1 MKHLKRFNEELDP
14 QTYINAG
21 RYLKQYGKTTKGNK
35 LVDYG
40 YEKGH
45 GFYNAHIQFAGQS
58 PVYTGKITNPTC
70 KFYYGVPNWNGPQS
84 NVNSVLTNCNLTE
97 DELVSEWKHA
107 DSTLSFTLEFRFTP
121 SEQLKLLTPSN
132 DTTYQGVNSAIN
144 HWNGFHLF
152 TICVDLSYWE
162 DGLSGYNYNEEDE
175 VEIKPGDPDYCDL
188 TDLYQHTKSI
198 DISLNR
204 LMDKN
209 IYGIFTDRQSALKFK
224 RNLPS
229 LINPHKEK
237 IMDLLSII
245 GGGADEVED
254 IFESFDKIRINS
266 LYQDENIKGSN
277 LFNSWYKGRIT

>member
-1 MKHLKRFNEELDP
+1 MKHLKHFNEELDP

-45 GFYNAHIQFAGQS
+45 GFYNTHIQWAGHTH
-58 PVYTGKITNPTC
+58 VYTGKITDPTC
-70 KFYYGVPNWNGPQS
+70 KLYYGVPRWNAPQG
-84 NVNSVLTNCNLTE
+84 NVNSQLINTNLTE
-97 DELVSEWKHA
+97 EQLVSDWKYGNN
-107 DSTLSFTLEFRFTP
+107 TLSFTLEFRFTP
-121 SEQLKLLTPSN
+121 SEELKSSINN
-132 DTTYQGVNSAIN
+132 DEVRSSIN

-152 TICVDLSYWE
+152 TMCVDLSYWQ
-162 DGLSGYNYNEEDE
+162 DGLSGYNYNEDDE
-175 VEIKPGDPDYCDL
+175 VEIKPGDPDYRDL
-188 TDLYQHTKSI
+188 TDLYQDTKSI
-198 DISLNR
+198 NINLNR

-209 IYGIFTDRQSALKFK
+209 IYGIFADRQSALKFK

-245 GGGADEVED
+245 GGGADEVEE
-254 IFESFDKIRINS
+254 IFESFNKIRINS
-266 LYQDENIKGSN
+266 LYQDENIKGVN
-277 LFNSWYKGRIT
+277 LFNSWYKGRMI